1 MPDTSGFEVV
11 AEVAEATLQSFLLAA
26 YESSV
31 IPHSTPIAAG
41 TTFAGY
47 QVRQGLVNISR
58 DGLDLELVPAQDRIR
73 LVLPTEVQVELQNPP
88 VPSAR
93 LFDLDARLDVLVQ
106 AARLGTE
113 RKVGLLLATMPR
125 SAVTATLTSGDPVGP
140 ITQSLVAEYI
150 AARFNAG
157 TPPRDPPP
165 VTNVSFLVATATA
178 TAHIGSE
185 TVAVNGNQVTITLP
199 VRLRFVQTSQGSGGL
214 RFPMGVDATVVL
226 TATLQPSAGRMR
238 CDLTVA
244 TVEVTTIDPV
254 PGTEGDAYTTNKALA
269 GTQGFDLEAQL
280 RTRLETLARAAASGL
295 GVLDVAVPTVAQ
307 IEQFIGDRAHEALVG
322 HGDIPVWTP
331 DPPAGTVTVSDDI
344 RIRVLAGA
352 LAIGLNPGP
361 AADANGLTNFVP
373 AGRAFAIAIDGAK
386 VLAIIR
392 EQIDRPESD
401 GGFGGIPH
409 TFPDIEGHEARLTRL
424 DPSLVTDSIHLEGD
438 VTVVDA
444 IAGKIDVDAGFE
456 ADVGLRWEDAESN
469 TQKLQAF
476 KRSSS
481 VSVGV
486 LAWILAF
493 LLGFISFGLIGGII
507 GLVIVAVVN
516 GIADQVGGAI
526 IRDQVTDQVKGIGA
540 WPQTLDGVGT
550 VVSRFEDPVDIDP
563 EGVRFSG

>member
-31 IPHSTPIAAG
+31 IPHSTPIPVG

-47 QVRQGLVNISR
+47 QVRQGVVNISR
-58 DGLDLELVPAQDRIR
+58 NGLGLELVPAQDRIR

-93 LFDLDARLDVLVQ
+93 LFDLDARIDVLVQ

-140 ITQSLVAEYI
+140 ITQSLVAEYV

-178 TAHIGSE
+178 TAHIGAE

-199 VRLRFVQTSQGSGGL
+199 LRLRFVQTSQGSGGL
-214 RFPMGVDATVVL
+214 RFPMAVDATVVL
-226 TATLQPSAGRMR
+226 TATLQPSAGRVR
-238 CDLTVA
+238 CDLTAA
-244 TVEVTTIDPV
+244 TVQVTAINPV

-269 GTQGFDLEAQL
+269 GTQGFDLEAQI
-280 RTRLETLARAAASGL
+280 RTRLETLAGAAASGL

-322 HGDIPVWTP
+322 RGDIPVWTP
-331 DPPAGTVTVSDDI
+331 DPPTGTVTVSDDI

-361 AADANGLTNFVP
+361 AADVNGLTNFVP

-386 VLAIIR
+386 VLAIID
-392 EQIDRPESD
+392 EQINRPESE

-409 TFPDIEGHEARLTRL
+409 TFPDIDGHEARLTRL
-424 DPSLVTDSIHLEGD
+424 DRSLVTDSIHLEGD

-526 IRDQVTDQVKGIGA
+526 IRDQVTNQVKGIGA